1 MLRGSLRLP
10 YAAGSMMKKIGLQSV
25 AEDIQAPLHSRIR
38 RRVPPEIM
46 IKIKERCRTV
56 AGIPSMQMKNS

>member
-1 MLRGSLRLP
+1 
-10 YAAGSMMKKIGLQSV
+10 MMKKIGLKSV
-25 AEDIQAPLHSRIR
+25 AEDLQAPLHSRIR

-56 AGIPSMQMKNS
+56 AGIPSMQMKNP